1 MEFYGTFVVRHQQ
14 VNNFGQ
20 TGKLETLNTLNCSL
34 SPTNYLMLKKNQDF
48 NKLKFVLFYS
58 SVYKTV
64 HGFLIGNYKR
74 YNRGVTHYVS
84 SEYTVQWEK

>member
-1 MEFYGTFVVRHQQ
+1 MEFYGTSVVRHQQ

-48 NKLKFVLFYS
+48 DASIN
-58 SVYKTV
+58 
-64 HGFLIGNYKR
+64 
-74 YNRGVTHYVS
+74 
-84 SEYTVQWEK
+84 

>member
-1 MEFYGTFVVRHQQ
+1 MEFYGTSVVRHQQ

-48 NKLKFVLFYS
+48 DASINWNLSCSTQVFTNLLMVF
-58 SVYKTV
+58 
-64 HGFLIGNYKR
+64 
-74 YNRGVTHYVS
+74 
-84 SEYTVQWEK
+84 

>member
-48 NKLKFVLFYS
+48 DAGINWNLSCSTQVFTNLFTVFWSETINVTIVVL
-58 SVYKTV
+58 
-64 HGFLIGNYKR
+64 HIM
-74 YNRGVTHYVS
+74 
-84 SEYTVQWEK
+84 